1 MPGLAVAGLLQWQAG
16 PAEQDTA
23 PPGRG
28 TLPAGAWVHLQRR
41 VGGLGLTLLLCRR
54 GHPALHSR
62 RSRHSRRSGEEERA
76 PPAPGA
82 RARSAGGT
90 PWLGVRCRSLM
101 SSPAPVPQ
109 AHTLLPV
116 CRPYLLEDEGLHDCW
131 VGDLHG
137 TRHSHSIFTPLRGHS
152 AQQVGLGT
160 VQDRA
165 WRLHSAW
172 HESTALQPRT
182 ARRKSSVGAAP
193 REKQTNQIGGLNSTV
208 FTCG

>member
-152 AQQVGLGT
+152 AQHAGKSGLARCRTERGDCTRRGT
-160 VQDRA
+160 RA
-165 WRLHSAW
+165 PHCSRARHGASRLW
-172 HESTALQPRT
+172 VLRPERNKPI
-182 ARRKSSVGAAP
+182 K
-193 REKQTNQIGGLNSTV
+193 
-208 FTCG
+208 